1 MSDKQNKKTEV
12 KKIAASVLASD
23 KRGRVRDVWR
33 VQSGGVHTTLATSA
47 SSTTVIDGAVKRYSN
62 ALKRLAKR

>member
-1 MSDKQNKKTEV
+1 MSGKQTKQEV
-12 KKIAASVLASD
+12 KKIAASALTQKS
-23 KRGRVRDVWR
+23 GRVRDVWR

>member
-1 MSDKQNKKTEV
+1 MSDKQKKTEV
-12 KKIAASVLASD
+12 KKVAASVLTSE

-33 VQSGGVHTTLATSA
+33 VQSGGVHATLATSA